1 MEIIRAYKTELKPNN
16 RQRTLFEQFAETR
29 QFVFNIGLRE
39 WKRQYER
46 GEKPSAYGLKKQFN
60 AVKYD
65 YFPHVTD
72 TPYTVTEGAFV
83 DLGNAFKHFFRRVK
97 NGDKKAGYPK
107 EKRHPGGFHLRDTR
121 VERDRSRLTGTGW
134 VVLKE
139 KGYIPINPL
148 KYGTYATIS
157 QRAGRWFISVPVY
170 EEIPDPENN
179 SILVIGVDFGIKTL
193 AVCSDGTT
201 FENPKPLRT
210 VQHKLKCLQRELSR
224 RRKGGANWCKT
235 QRKIQRCHAH
245 IANIRKHTLHQISH
259 ELVVNR
265 RPAVIAIENL
275 NVSGMAKNHCLAQ
288 AVLDCGF
295 YELRRQ
301 LEYKAKHHGVEIVI
315 VDRWFPSSKTCSS
328 CGCIKDDL
336 TLSNR
341 TFVCADCGFEL
352 DRDLNAARNLAA
364 LVEPRNTRGLPG
376 ELECSEVL
384 L

>member
-16 RQRTLFEQFAETR
+16 RQRTLFEQFAKTR

-39 WKRQYER
+39 WQRQYKR
-46 GEKPSAYGLKKQFN
+46 SEKPSAYGLKKQFN

-65 YFPHVTD
+65 YFPHVTS
-72 TPYTVTEGAFV
+72 TPYAVTEGAFY
-83 DLGNAFKHFFRRVK
+83 DLGSAFKNFFRRVK
-97 NGDKKAGYPK
+97 NGEKEVGYPK
-107 EKRHPGGFHLRDTR
+107 EKRYPSGFHLRSTK
-121 VERDRSRLTGTGW
+121 VERARVRLTGIGW
-134 VVLKE
+134 VRLKE
-139 KGYIPINPL
+139 KGYIPVNPL
-148 KYGTYATIS
+148 KYGTYVTLS
-157 QRAGRWFISVPVY
+157 QHAGRWYISVPVY
-170 EEIPDPENN
+170 EEIPNPKNDNT
-179 SILVIGVDFGIKTL
+179 LVIGVDFGIKTL

-210 VQHKLKCLQRELSR
+210 AQRKLKCLQRELSR
-224 RRKGGANWCKT
+224 RRKGGANWRKT
-235 QRKIQRCHAH
+235 RGKIQRCHAH

-259 ELVVNR
+259 EIVVNR
-265 RPAVIAIENL
+265 RPAAIAIENL

-301 LEYKAKHHGVEIVI
+301 LEYKAKRHGVKIVI

-336 TLSNR
+336 KLSDR
-341 TFVCADCGFEL
+341 VFVCADCGFEL
-352 DRDLNAARNLAA
+352 DRDLNAACNLAA
-364 LVEPRNTRGLPG
+364 LVEPRNTRELPV
-376 ELECSEVL
+376 ELGCREAL